1 MCWKS
6 HDLLRVSS
14 FPPRRTYAYEER
26 RIETGGRGTRESAR
40 RDEGEEEVKVG
51 AEEDEVAHAG
61 LLIGDVGETNNNND
75 NNSKKKKKE
84 REREREREKREM
96 CYYHYYQIELN

>member
-1 MCWKS
+1 M
-6 HDLLRVSS
+6 
-14 FPPRRTYAYEER
+14 
-26 RIETGGRGTRESAR
+26 
-40 RDEGEEEVKVG
+40 KVG

-75 NNSKKKKKE
+75 DNSKERE
-84 REREREREKREM
+84 REREREREKREI